1 MICREYETG
10 YKDFSERVEYCISV
24 TTDSFGVYSAMKDA
38 IESLAK
44 QAEMP
49 TQEKGGDDNE

>member
-1 MICREYETG
+1 MICREYETD
-10 YKDFSERVEYCISV
+10 YNIFREKVEYCISV

-38 IESLAK
+38 IESLAE

-49 TQEKGGDDNE
+49 TQDKGDEDE